1 MTPSEPPKNIWN
13 TVVPIMLILL
23 IVFIGGIFL
32 FFWSYIEAETSYT
45 IQLEQLN
52 DNVAR
57 QGNFGAGIISLS
69 EKDFQMFPKLAPVIR
84 DNTQNPFTTDETG
97 NRLYRIKITDAERS
111 ELIHQYGYNELFF
124 EYNGSYFSFSPPPL
138 H

>member
-1 MTPSEPPKNIWN
+1 
-13 TVVPIMLILL
+13 MLILL

-111 ELIHQYGYNELFF
+111 ELIRQYGYNELFF